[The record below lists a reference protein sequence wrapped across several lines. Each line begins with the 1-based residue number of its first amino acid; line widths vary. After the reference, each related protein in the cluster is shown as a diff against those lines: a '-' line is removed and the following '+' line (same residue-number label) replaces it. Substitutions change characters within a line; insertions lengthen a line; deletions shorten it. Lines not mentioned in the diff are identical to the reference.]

1 MITTNTTY
9 IHCNTIWLQMSL
21 DNPPQPA
28 DPAAPGPYGQ
38 PGRVE
43 LTAEERR
50 VMAACNSESFWYRSL
65 PGTVLFGFLARS
77 AVQTG
82 MLRGNP
88 TYGATPK
95 MVVGGILG
103 FFAGKLS
110 YVAACREKFLTEA
123 PDSNIAQAIRAAAQ
137 GLPPPGWEE
146 PAEPQQAQQAQ
157 QSPVYQ
163 NQASPTFGQQPGL
176 LGGYDEL
183 RRRNREAG
191 QNQPFQQLNLPP
203 DPTPPALPAQPDYP
217 ASKLRPAKQNKYGDE
232 GFE

>member
-1 MITTNTTY
+1 
-9 IHCNTIWLQMSL
+9 MSS
-21 DNPPQPA
+21 DNPPHRA
-28 DPAAPGPYGQ
+28 DPAPPGPYGQ

-65 PGTVLFGFLARS
+65 PGAALFGFLARS

-82 MLRGNP
+82 ALRGHP

-110 YVAACREKFLTEA
+110 YVTACREKFLTEA

-146 PAEPQQAQQAQ
+146 PAEPHQAQQAQ

-163 NQASPTFGQQPGL
+163 NEASPTFGQQPGQ

-183 RRRNREAG
+183 RRRNREPG
-191 QNQPFQQLNLPP
+191 QSQPFQPLTIPP
-203 DPTPPALPAQPDYP
+203 DTAQPAQLAPPTQPDYP